1 MRGGLM
7 SRWAPQRAVGADR
20 LSAEGVERVLVGGPV
35 WRWKDL
41 QREAAELRVQLMNEQ
56 DTTRGLR
63 DTVRDQQDELTATH
77 EIARGYLRELDQ
89 AKADLRTTRQELM
102 KLRTP
107 PDVRKHPNR
116 HAAPPRAEPHD
127 VRPAHGST

>member
-1 MRGGLM
+1 MA
-7 SRWAPQRAVGADR
+7 SQQEVADLR
-20 LSAEGVERVLVGGPV
+20 RQLAQLRKDAHQALGTATAHTDPALVE
-35 WRWKDL
+35 DL
-41 QREAAELRVQLMNEQ
+41 QREAAELRVQLANER

-77 EIARGYLRELDQ
+77 EIARGYLRDLDQ

-107 PDVRKHPNR
+107 AGRQEDPNR
-116 HAAPPRAEPHD
+116 HAVPPRA
-127 VRPAHGST
+127 